1 MICKEW
7 PLLVVSYKENEIG
20 LCQRRKILSLLE
32 KGFAKLP
39 STMDFVINEQLA
51 QDSAFVTDWSLSRV
65 LLMNDARFPWLILVP
80 RRPDMVEF
88 FDLTEEDQQL
98 LTREISRAGSN
109 LKKLTACDKVNIC
122 VIGNQSPQLHV
133 HVIARQ
139 ENDDVWPSPVW
150 SRGFAV
156 PYKEDELKTFVQA
169 LVNTL

>member
-1 MICKEW
+1 M
-7 PLLVVSYKENEIG
+7 
-20 LCQRRKILSLLE
+20 SLFG

-51 QDSAFVTDWSLSRV
+51 QDSAFVTDWQLSRL

-80 RRPDMVEF
+80 RRPNVVEF
-88 FDLTEEDQQL
+88 FDLSEEDQL
-98 LTREISRAGSN
+98 TLTREISRAGSH
-109 LKKLTACDKVNIC
+109 LKKLTQCDKVNIC

-133 HVIARQ
+133 HIIARQ

-156 PYKEDELKTFVQA
+156 PYKDDDLKPFVRA
-169 LVNTL
+169 LVNNL

>member
-1 MICKEW
+1 M
-7 PLLVVSYKENEIG
+7 
-20 LCQRRKILSLLE
+20 
-32 KGFAKLP
+32 
-39 STMDFVINEQLA
+39 
-51 QDSAFVTDWSLSRV
+51 TDWQLSRV

-80 RRPDMVEF
+80 RRPDVVEF
-88 FDLTEEDQQL
+88 FDLSEEDQQL
-98 LTREISRAGSN
+98 FTREISRAGKN
-109 LKKLTACDKVNIC
+109 LKRLTQCDKVNIC

-156 PYKEDELKTFVQA
+156 PYKDETLKTFLKA